1 MGQPSQGEIMA
12 STTASQA
19 LEADAIRAALAEI
32 QEIQSAYLVT
42 RSNKFS
48 VTIVVPTKDY
58 NVEDRIC
65 DVQLRLMDQFPNY
78 FFDFNIVPLNGRK
91 ATDVVTPSGQ
101 VILNR
106 AA

>member
-1 MGQPSQGEIMA
+1 MA
-12 STTASQA
+12 STVASQA
-19 LEADAIRAALAEI
+19 LEIDAIRVALAEI

-48 VTIVVPTKDY
+48 VTMVVPTKDY
-58 NVEDRIC
+58 DVENRIC

-91 ATDVVTPSGQ
+91 AADVVTPSGQ
-101 VILNR
+101 IILDR